1 MTRKEITREKIINA
15 LIHLMEEKSFEKISV
30 LDIINNIHIN
40 RGTFYLHFFDKYN
53 LLEQIENEIFDDLNN
68 CFTSNNFNQ
77 LIIEASMINS
87 SSKNTETFYHIKQ
100 FLTDIYAS
108 IDKHA
113 DIIKVLLSRNGSL
126 STSYKFN
133 SFFKKTIINNICFI
147 IKNKETKIPKD
158 YIFAIAIGVHY
169 NIVIEWINK
178 TKRESPQELAEIATS
193 VIFPI
198 VQQIIFNDNKSIIKT

>member
-133 SFFKKTIINNICFI
+133 SFFKKTIINNIGFI

-193 VIFPI
+193 VIFPV

>member
-133 SFFKKTIINNICFI
+133 SFFKKTIINNIGFI